1 MEKMIQSMMKRFPLF
16 IAMGFM
22 IVVAALI
29 IGAVNSGNA
38 ASYYAVD
45 KATRDSSPDLAQM
58 RAGIESITVWLPY
71 FKFLGLA
78 MILAGIIMALG
89 MISLRLQELG
99 KKVMGR
105 VPERTRVALPPKPK
119 SATWMRMFM
128 VLGMMIIIAGFIVSL
143 SLASTASWVYSHPVV
158 DIDAA
163 TAGSDL
169 LAGLARVHAAEAWLE
184 AFKFV
189 GVAAFF
195 LGIVYGLHTIVIAL
209 KFQRSAIPQVIE
221 ELPVDARLHEQ
232 AATPVAVDY

>member
-22 IVVAALI
+22 IVIAALI
-29 IGAVNSGNA
+29 IGAVNAADA

-45 KATRDSSPDLAQM
+45 KATRDASSDLAQI

-89 MISLRLQELG
+89 VISLRLQELG
-99 KKVMGR
+99 KKVMGN
-105 VPERTRVALPPKPK
+105 VPERARVAIPPKPA
-119 SATWMRMFM
+119 SATAMRIFM
-128 VLGMMIIIAGFIVSL
+128 MLGMLIIIAGFIVSL
-143 SLASTASWVYSHPVV
+143 NVASTASWVYSHPVV

-163 TAGSDL
+163 VAGSDL
-169 LAGLARVHAAEAWLE
+169 LAGLAQVHGAEAWLE

-189 GVAAFF
+189 GVASFF
-195 LGIVYGLHTIVIAL
+195 IGIVYGLHTIVIAL
-209 KFQRSAIPQVIE
+209 KFQRSAIPQVVK
-221 ELPVDARLHEQ
+221 ELPAGARLHEQ
-232 AATPVAVDY
+232 AATPAAAD

>member
-22 IVVAALI
+22 IVFAALI
-29 IGAVNSGNA
+29 IGAVNAGNA
-38 ASYYAVD
+38 GSYYAVD
-45 KATRDSSPDLAQM
+45 KATRDSSADLAQI

-78 MILAGIIMALG
+78 MIMAGIIMALG

-99 KKVMGR
+99 KKVMDS
-105 VPERTRVALPPKPK
+105 VPERARVALPPKPK

-128 VLGMMIIIAGFIVSL
+128 MLGMLIIIAGFIVSL
-143 SLASTASWVYSHPVV
+143 SVASTASWVYSHPVV

-163 TAGSDL
+163 VAGSDS

-209 KFQRSAIPQVIE
+209 KFQRSAIPQVVE
-221 ELPVDARLHEQ
+221 QLPAGARLHEQ
-232 AATPVAVDY
+232 DPAPAAAG

>member
-1 MEKMIQSMMKRFPLF
+1 MEIMIQSMMKRFPLF

-22 IVVAALI
+22 IVIAALI
-29 IGAVNSGNA
+29 IGAVNAGNA

-45 KATRDSSPDLAQM
+45 KATRDASPDLAQL

-78 MILAGIIMALG
+78 MILAGITMALG

-99 KKVMGR
+99 KRVMDS
-105 VPERTRVALPPKPK
+105 VPERARIALPPKPK
-119 SATWMRMFM
+119 SATWMRIFM
-128 VLGMMIIIAGFIVSL
+128 MLGMMIIIAGFIVSL
-143 SLASTASWVYSHPVV
+143 SIASLASWVYSHPVV

-163 TAGSDL
+163 AAGSDL

-189 GVAAFF
+189 GTAVFF
-195 LGIVYGLHTIVIAL
+195 LGIVYGLDTIVVAL
-209 KFQRSAIPQVIE
+209 KFQRSAIPQVVE
-221 ELPVDARLHEQ
+221 ELPADARLQEEKS
-232 AATPVAVDY
+232 AAPAAAD